1 MGPVYTCPGILRGA
15 DVVFTT
21 QCRYAVKVGE
31 SGGAQGY
38 FFPSAHTHYYQKH

>member
-1 MGPVYTCPGILRGA
+1 MDMVFVGPGILCGA
-15 DVVFTT
+15 GVVFTM

-38 FFPSAHTHYYQKH
+38 FLGLLYLAL